1 MGYLKRYNTH
11 VMGITDGEERESI
24 EKIFEAVI
32 TENFPK
38 LMLNIK
44 PRIHKAQRIPNR
56 INARKKI
63 PPNKQTNKNNNPAP
77 RHII

>member
-1 MGYLKRYNTH
+1 
-11 VMGITDGEERESI
+11 MGITDGEERESI

-44 PRIHKAQRIPNR
+44 PRIHKAQRTPNR
-56 INARKKI
+56 INARKKN
-63 PPNKQTNKNNNPAP
+63 PPKQTNKQKQQPCS
-77 RHII
+77 